1 MFGEAPTQGQ
11 KIQQIMDLV
20 NVLSI
25 TNVPESIFSSESIKF
40 SCYVLTQLSNWL
52 MDLDCSKH
60 VTNKKANFVE
70 YQDITHFRKAEL
82 ADKKVLDIHCVGTV
96 ALCHQMK
103 NGKESQISLEAML
116 YVSETSG

>member
-11 KIQQIMDLV
+11 KIQQIMGLV

-25 TNVPESIFSSESIKF
+25 TNVPESIFSDESINF

-52 MDLDCSKH
+52 MDLDYSKH
-60 VTNKKANFVE
+60 VINKKANFVE

-82 ADKKVLDIHCVGTV
+82 ADKKVLDIHGVGTV